1 MGKSQL
7 ELSFDAMTIVG
18 NLNKEIGI
26 NILGVRLINLKADR
40 KKLIVEIEKLI
51 EDLEELKIFHEM
63 YDDERTLQRIIEI
76 QEEIDNIIYKVYGL
90 KRI

>member
-1 MGKSQL
+1 M
-7 ELSFDAMTIVG
+7 
-18 NLNKEIGI
+18 
-26 NILGVRLINLKADR
+26 RLINLKADR

-51 EDLEELKIFHEM
+51 EDLEELKDFHEM
-63 YDDERTLQRIIEI
+63 YDDERSLQRIIAI

>member
-1 MGKSQL
+1 M
-7 ELSFDAMTIVG
+7 
-18 NLNKEIGI
+18 
-26 NILGVRLINLKADR
+26 RLINLKADR

-51 EDLEELKIFHEM
+51 EDLEELKDFHEM
-63 YDDERTLQRIIEI
+63 YDDERTLQRITEI

>member
-1 MGKSQL
+1 M
-7 ELSFDAMTIVG
+7 
-18 NLNKEIGI
+18 
-26 NILGVRLINLKADR
+26 RLINLKADR

-51 EDLEELKIFHEM
+51 EDLEELKDFHEM
-63 YDDERTLQRIIEI
+63 YDDERSLQRIIEI

>member
-1 MGKSQL
+1 
-7 ELSFDAMTIVG
+7 MTIVG